1 MVEPILQAEGL
12 TVRFGG
18 VVALDDVSFSVAP
31 GTIHAIIGPNGAGK
45 STCFNA
51 MTGLYPLA
59 AGTVRLSGER
69 LDRVPRHRIIG
80 RGVARTFQNLVL
92 PDALTVADVLRLG
105 RHHRTRA
112 GLLGTALALPA
123 ARRERRT
130 DDGVVRQVA
139 EILGLEGHLAD
150 PVGVLPYGLRK
161 KTEIAR
167 ALCAEPE
174 VLLLDEPVAG
184 MNDAESRALGERIR
198 ECREQFGLTVLL
210 VEHDME
216 LVMSLS
222 DHVTVLQSGRVI
234 ADDRPERI
242 QQDPV
247 VIAAYLGADP
257 IELTDERDER
267 EDRAEVVARG

>member
-1 MVEPILQAEGL
+1 MVEPILQVEGL

-18 VVALDDVSFSVAP
+18 VVALDDVSFAVAP
-31 GTIHAIIGPNGAGK
+31 GTIHAVIGPNGAGK

-59 AGTVRLSGER
+59 SGTVRMAGER
-69 LDRVPRHRIIG
+69 LDRVPRHRIVR

-92 PDALTVADVLRLG
+92 PDTLTVAEVLRLG

-112 GLLGTALALPA
+112 GLLGTALGLPG
-123 ARRERRT
+123 ARRERRS
-130 DDGVVRQVA
+130 DDGVVRSVA
-139 EILGLEGHLAD
+139 EILGLEGHLDD

-198 ECREQFGLTVLL
+198 ECRERFGLTVLL

-234 ADDRPERI
+234 ADDRPERV
-242 QQDPV
+242 QQDPT
-247 VIAAYLGADP
+247 VIAAYLGTEP
-257 IELTDERDER
+257 VGERDDRDDR
-267 EDRAEVVARG
+267 EEVVARG